1 MLIRDSQDINALQWQ
16 KMDGLIPAIVQDAF
30 DGRVLMQ
37 AYMNPEALACSLDS
51 GKVTFWSR
59 SRKEL
64 WTKGETSGNT
74 LKLVAIHAD
83 CDKDCLLV
91 LAIPSGPAC
100 HRDTDTCFD
109 SDEHAVMPELAFLA
123 GLERLVAQREDE
135 RPEGSYT
142 TKLFEAGV
150 KRIAQKVGEEGVET
164 ALAAVAGDREELVNE
179 SADLLYHLL
188 VLLRASDVG
197 LSDVTTVLSS
207 RHLAGAI
214 RVNYPTGQ

>member
-1 MLIRDSQDINALQWQ
+1 MLIRDSQDINTLQWQ

-37 AYMNPEALACSLDS
+37 AYMNPEALGYSLDS
-51 GKVTFWSR
+51 GKATFWSR
-59 SRKEL
+59 SRNTL

-74 LKLVAIHAD
+74 LQLVAIHSD
-83 CDKDCLLV
+83 CDNDCLLI
-91 LAIPSGPAC
+91 LAIPAGPAC
-100 HRDTDTCFD
+100 HRNTDTCFD
-109 SDEHAVMPELAFLA
+109 SDKNKIIPELAFVS
-123 GLERLVAQREDE
+123 GLERLIAWRDAE

-142 TKLFEAGV
+142 TKLFEAGI

-188 VLLRASDVG
+188 VLLRASDLN
-197 LSDVTTVLSS
+197 LSDVITVLGS
-207 RHLAGAI
+207 RHRDSFF
-214 RVNYPTGQ
+214 RVN

>member
-1 MLIRDSQDINALQWQ
+1 MLIRDSQDINTLQWQ
-16 KMDGLIPAIVQDAF
+16 KMDGLMPATVQDAF

-37 AYMNPEALACSLDS
+37 AYMSREALARSLDI

-59 SRKEL
+59 SRNTL
-64 WTKGETSGNT
+64 WTKGETSGNK
-74 LKLVAIHAD
+74 LQLVAIHAD
-83 CDKDCLLV
+83 CDNDCLLV

-100 HRDTDTCFD
+100 HRNTDTCFD
-109 SDEHAVMPELAFLA
+109 SDQHKVMPELAFLA
-123 GLERLVAQREDE
+123 SLERLVTRRETE

-164 ALAAVAGDREELVNE
+164 ALAAVVGDRDELVNE

-188 VLLRASDVG
+188 VLLRASGLG

-207 RHLAGAI
+207 RHLDK
-214 RVNYPTGQ
+214 T

>member
-1 MLIRDSQDINALQWQ
+1 MLIRDSRDINTLQWQ

-37 AYMNPEALACSLDS
+37 AFMNREALACSLDT

-59 SRKEL
+59 SREVL

-74 LKLVAIHAD
+74 LQLVAIHAD
-83 CDKDCLLV
+83 CDNDCLLV

-100 HRDTDTCFD
+100 HRNTDTCFD
-109 SDEHAVMPELAFLA
+109 NDKHKVMPELAFLA
-123 GLERLVAQREDE
+123 GLERLIARREVE
-135 RPEGSYT
+135 RPEDSYT
-142 TKLFEAGV
+142 TKLFEAGI

-164 ALAAVAGDREELVNE
+164 ALAAAVGDREELVNE

-188 VLLRASDVG
+188 VLLRACGVG
-197 LSDVTTVLSS
+197 LSEVTSLLSS
-207 RHLAGAI
+207 RHLAKAI
-214 RVNYPTGQ
+214 GVRRID

>member
-16 KMDGLIPAIVQDAF
+16 KKDGLIPAIVQDAF

-37 AYMNPEALACSLDS
+37 AYMNREALACSLDI

-59 SRKEL
+59 SRNTL
-64 WTKGETSGNT
+64 WTKGETSGNK
-74 LKLVAIHAD
+74 LQLVAIHAD
-83 CDKDCLLV
+83 CDNDCLLV

-100 HRDTDTCFD
+100 HRNTDTCFD
-109 SDEHAVMPELAFLA
+109 SDQHKVMPELAFLA
-123 GLERLVAQREDE
+123 SLERLVTRRETE

-164 ALAAVAGDREELVNE
+164 ALAAVAGDREELLNE

-188 VLLRASDVG
+188 VLLRASDLG
-197 LSDVTTVLSS
+197 LSDVTAVLSS
-207 RHLAGAI
+207 RHLDKTLA
-214 RVNYPTGQ
+214 VSL

>member
-1 MLIRDSQDINALQWQ
+1 MLIRDSRDINALQWQ

-37 AYMNPEALACSLDS
+37 AYMNREALACSLDS

-59 SRKEL
+59 SREKL
-64 WTKGETSGNT
+64 WTKGETSGNS
-74 LKLVAIHAD
+74 LQLVATHAD
-83 CDKDCLLV
+83 CDNDCLLV

-100 HRDTDTCFD
+100 HRNTDTCFD
-109 SDEHAVMPELAFLA
+109 SDAHKVMPELAFLA
-123 GLERLVAQREDE
+123 SLERLVTRREAE

-188 VLLRASDVG
+188 VLLRASDLD
-197 LSDVTTVLSS
+197 LSDVITVLGS
-207 RHLAGAI
+207 RHRDSFI
-214 RVNYPTGQ
+214 HVN